1 VNKKKTPACRPSVR
15 LLSLYFSL
23 LFSTP
28 SACAFRD
35 SVVKRESR
43 SLNLYI
49 RCERS
54 DRATD
59 QPPPLVSRL
68 THFRFTASCDDP
80 DFYFCCVSLSSYFP
94 SPIPVGADAAAAIA
108 AKVRGRGS
116 LFLSLTPPGPLSCS
130 AAFCVFDAKM
140 TKPVRS
146 LGCYRAASGGG
157 GDNVRPE
164 YKFRLRSPHGTKNRR
179 VSSLF
184 LAVVVVNDYISHVP
198 LHLEYH
204 TMYYCGRGRLG
215 AQEPP
220 RKGRS

>member
-1 VNKKKTPACRPSVR
+1 M
-15 LLSLYFSL
+15 
-23 LFSTP
+23 
-28 SACAFRD
+28 
-35 SVVKRESR
+35 
-43 SLNLYI
+43 
-49 RCERS
+49 
-54 DRATD
+54 
-59 QPPPLVSRL
+59 
-68 THFRFTASCDDP
+68 
-80 DFYFCCVSLSSYFP
+80 CCVCFSLSSYFA
-94 SPIPVGADAAAAIA
+94 SPHSSWRRRCHRSRKGQ
-108 AKVRGRGS
+108 GS
-116 LFLSLTPPGPLSCS
+116 GVTLCSLYLSNSLPPARSPAPPHSVCE
-130 AAFCVFDAKM
+130 FDAKM

>member
-1 VNKKKTPACRPSVR
+1 V
-15 LLSLYFSL
+15 
-23 LFSTP
+23 
-28 SACAFRD
+28 
-35 SVVKRESR
+35 
-43 SLNLYI
+43 
-49 RCERS
+49 CE
-54 DRATD
+54 
-59 QPPPLVSRL
+59 
-68 THFRFTASCDDP
+68 
-80 DFYFCCVSLSSYFP
+80 
-94 SPIPVGADAAAAIA
+94 
-108 AKVRGRGS
+108 
-116 LFLSLTPPGPLSCS
+116 
-130 AAFCVFDAKM
+130 FDAKM